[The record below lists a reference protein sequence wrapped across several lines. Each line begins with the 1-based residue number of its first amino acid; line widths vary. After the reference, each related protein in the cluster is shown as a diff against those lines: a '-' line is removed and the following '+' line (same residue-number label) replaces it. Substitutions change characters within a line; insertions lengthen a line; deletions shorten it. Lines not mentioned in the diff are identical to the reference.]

1 MHTVVNEDVLPL
13 IERKKCPSHPGEI
26 LKTLFLDELNITIT
40 DFAKAIKVSR
50 KAISAIVNQRKSI
63 TPEMALRFSK
73 ALDTS
78 VDIWLNLQKNY
89 DVWQV
94 IHGNKTLFD
103 KIKPIA
109 AMV

>member
-1 MHTVVNEDVLPL
+1 MNTIISEEVLPL
-13 IERKKCPSHPGEI
+13 IERKKSPSHPGEI
-26 LKTLFLDELNITIT
+26 LKFLFLDELNITIT
-40 DFAKAIKVSR
+40 DFAKAIEVSR
-50 KAISAIVNQRKSI
+50 KAISAIVNQRKSV

-73 ALDTS
+73 ALGTS

-94 IHGNKTLFD
+94 IHGNKILFD
-103 KIKPIA
+103 RIKPIA

>member
-1 MHTVVNEDVLPL
+1 MNTINEEVLPL
-13 IERKKCPSHPGEI
+13 IERKQSPSHPGEV
-26 LKTLFLDELNITIT
+26 LKSLFLDELNITIT
-40 DFAKAIKVSR
+40 DFAAAIEVSR
-50 KAISAIVNQRKSI
+50 KAISAIVNQRKSV

-103 KIKPIA
+103 RIKPIA